1 MSNSPY
7 PWLLLIPQ
15 LPAKPAYLRVK
26 VWRRLQAIGAAPLKN
41 AVHALPNRPDVR
53 PRFEELHRDIVDS
66 GGDALI
72 LEARMALGMSDAEL
86 QAQFDAARDADYE
99 ELAGEA
105 RALVDGEEVAA
116 VDVARLRKRLS
127 EIAGVDFFGAHGRL
141 SAEAAIARAE
151 DRARRHPDVSGP
163 GAPPLTPAEL
173 KARIWV
179 TRRHVHVDR
188 IASAWLIRRFIDP
201 EATFKFVE
209 GKGYRPEPGELRFD
223 MADAEFTHEGDRC
236 TFETLLLRGGL
247 AHDAALGALGE
258 IIHDLDIADARFNRP
273 EAAGVEALVNGICA
287 ATEDDMQRIA
297 QGSAAL
303 DGLYAHFSRRRGE

>member
-1 MSNSPY
+1 MSQVPGS
-7 PWLLLIPQ
+7 WLLLIPQ

-41 AVHALPNRPDVR
+41 AVHALPRR
-53 PRFEELHRDIVDS
+53 AETLALFTALHREITDN

-72 LEARMALGMSDAEL
+72 LEARLVAGMSDADL

-105 RALVDGEEVAA
+105 RSLAEGEHVAA
-116 VDVARLRKRLS
+116 TEVTRLRRRLG
-127 EIAGVDFFGAHGRL
+127 EIAAIDFFGAHGRQG
-141 SAEAAIARAE
+141 AEAAIVQAE
-151 DRARRHPDVSGP
+151 DRARRHPDVRGP
-163 GAPPLTPAEL
+163 GAPALAPAAL

-201 EATFKFVE
+201 DATFRFVD
-209 GKGYRPEPGELRFD
+209 GNGYHPGPGELRFD
-223 MADAEFTHEGDRC
+223 MAGGEFTHEADRC
-236 TFETLLLRGGL
+236 TFETLLLRCGL
-247 AHDAALGALGE
+247 SEDGALRALGE
-258 IIHDLDIADARFNRP
+258 IIHDLDIADARFDRP
-273 EAAGVEALVNGICA
+273 EAAGVEALINGICA
-287 ATEDDMQRIA
+287 ASDDDEQRLA

-303 DGLYAHFSRRRGE
+303 DGLYAHFTKRRGD